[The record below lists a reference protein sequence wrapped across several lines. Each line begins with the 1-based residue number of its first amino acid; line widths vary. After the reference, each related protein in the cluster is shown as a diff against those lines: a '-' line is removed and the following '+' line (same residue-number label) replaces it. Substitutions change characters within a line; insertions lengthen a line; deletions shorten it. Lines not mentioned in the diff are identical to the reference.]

1 MNKQKPTT
9 VITAEQAAVAYW
21 EAGKLEDQCIDRYR
35 ENEIA
40 KIKETRRCGF
50 LWRKT
55 RRITAKEREEK
66 VADVMEEV
74 DFIMQIISRKASTYY
89 EISRSME
96 VLPGD
101 QEVTVP
107 VSIAQ
112 LAFTTKED

>member
-1 MNKQKPTT
+1 MSKPKPTT
-9 VITAEQAAVAYW
+9 VITAEQAAIAYW
-21 EAGKLEDQCIDRYR
+21 KAGELEDQRIDRYR
-35 ENEIA
+35 EDEIA

-55 RRITAKEREEK
+55 RLITDKEREEK
-66 VADVMEEV
+66 IADAMEEV
-74 DFIMQIISRKASTYY
+74 DFVMQIVSHRASAYY
-89 EISRSME
+89 EISRSMK